1 MRLECR
7 TDRRGNPFEL
17 PKKQLTHDG
26 HFELWRKGH
35 AYGNARLEAVR
46 THLPAIIKRFDQDAT
61 TTQPAEANLS
71 TFRFIR
77 YRNFQSKLHLRS
89 LTSARTRWVKN
100 ESQRVQNRQENS
112 CTRLRAIAMQPH
124 AEAHRLGASND
135 GDRSSSHSGL
145 VMYFEQYE
153 ATSSTVLGN
162 SNFEPPCHLNHNFAA

>member
-46 THLPAIIKRFDQDAT
+46 THLPAIVKRFDQDAT

-100 ESQRVQNRQENS
+100 ESQRVQTARRIPGPDSEQSPCSLTQRHTDSERR
-112 CTRLRAIAMQPH
+112 TMATGV
-124 AEAHRLGASND
+124 AHIR
-135 GDRSSSHSGL
+135 
-145 VMYFEQYE
+145 VW
-153 ATSSTVLGN
+153 
-162 SNFEPPCHLNHNFAA
+162 